1 MSSPVKLTT
10 RLPAPSLIAS
20 IDSISVHQ
28 YLTIRKVS
36 NRSFEIPN
44 RRALNNYISIIFS
57 TIYVSTNKR
66 PIFYYSLGNKNIL
79 QIFPYLHLS
88 RQFRPRRKSE
98 IPLISLRRNDRWKEE
113 EATSERGGDIITTG
127 RKNGRTFPKEGSST
141 QVVGVQRMLDPPAAR
156 FFFFFFSLLTG
167 RNTSVETKK
176 GVRVR
181 GLIFE

>member
-28 YLTIRKVS
+28 YLTIRKGKGS

-44 RRALNNYISIIFS
+44 RYALNNYISIIFS
-57 TIYVSTNKR
+57 TIYASTIKDQS
-66 PIFYYSLGNKNIL
+66 PITASDKNIL
-79 QIFPYLHLS
+79 QTFPFIFTC
-88 RQFRPRRKSE
+88 RGNFAEKAKIPRVKRSME
-98 IPLISLRRNDRWKEE
+98 GEGGG
-113 EATSERGGDIITTG
+113 GGDRGLAISSPTG

-156 FFFFFFSLLTG
+156 FFFFFFFVG
-167 RNTSVETKK
+167 RAEYKRK
-176 GVRVR
+176 GVRAR

>member
-28 YLTIRKVS
+28 YLTIRKGKGS

-44 RRALNNYISIIFS
+44 RYALNNYISIIFS
-57 TIYVSTNKR
+57 TIYVSTIKDQS
-66 PIFYYSLGNKNIL
+66 PITASDKNIL
-79 QIFPYLHLS
+79 QTFPFIFTC
-88 RQFRPRRKSE
+88 RGNFAEKAKIPRVKRSME
-98 IPLISLRRNDRWKEE
+98 GEG
-113 EATSERGGDIITTG
+113 GGDRGLAISSPTG

-156 FFFFFFSLLTG
+156 FSFFFFLCWPSG
-167 RNTSVETKK
+167 IQAK
-176 GVRVR
+176 GCTCAR
-181 GLIFE
+181 LNI

>member
-28 YLTIRKVS
+28 YLTIRKGS

-66 PIFYYSLGNKNIL
+66 PIFYYSLENKNIL

-113 EATSERGGDIITTG
+113 EATQGWRYHHHGSKEWENISQRGFID
-127 RKNGRTFPKEGSST
+127 PGSRGS
-141 QVVGVQRMLDPPAAR
+141 ANAR
-156 FFFFFFSLLTG
+156 SSRCSFLFFFFSLLTG